1 MCFRVCVCAVI
12 IVKCTQVHKAKE
24 RKKIS
29 VEFNGNIYSTTQQTM
44 MHGSEGLS
52 PTYGCIMVHVASTD
66 TSIPLF
72 QCKLQLMEPPI
83 PATRT
88 RRNAQT
94 CCLGYGKFVPL
105 RGVSLLL
112 LEKYPCMYEM

>member
-1 MCFRVCVCAVI
+1 VSCVFVYVCAVI

-29 VEFNGNIYSTTQQTM
+29 VEFNGNIYRQKTM

-52 PTYGCIMVHVASTD
+52 PTYGYVMVHVASTD

-72 QCKLQLMEPPI
+72 QCKLQLMEPSI
-83 PATRT
+83 SATRT